1 MPAIENAQSTE
12 SVPIG
17 KKYRN
22 LGVEGK
28 KRIWLQQQQQ
38 REWEREWEGKREREI
53 VGDSREWERRRKNV
67 FFNLTFKAFKKVSVF
82 FVTFKWKA
90 KRGIL
95 KPMGATSF
103 ARFQADFLTSTE
115 LEGTVV
121 LVQVYFLSSPTS
133 HHGLDTPELLTY
145 SVHQLPVKLCF
156 HQWRILEFYFTSLQT
171 YQRSQGT
178 GLVKRGASRD

>member
-28 KRIWLQQQQQ
+28 KRIWLQQQQ
-38 REWEREWEGKREREI
+38 REWERERESERVKEKERSWEIAESEKEKE
-53 VGDSREWERRRKNV
+53 KMFF

-90 KRGIL
+90 KRGFLIFQVL
-95 KPMGATSF
+95 G
-103 ARFQADFLTSTE
+103 RFFNLHRIRRFHGSCP
-115 LEGTVV
+115 
-121 LVQVYFLSSPTS
+121 VYFPSSPTWP
-133 HHGLDTPELLTY
+133 GR
-145 SVHQLPVKLCF
+145 HQLKFQLGF
-156 HQWRILEFYFTSLQT
+156 SY
-171 YQRSQGT
+171 RSPWSYD
-178 GLVKRGASRD
+178 GLWPH